1 MKFAVTIVSPPNF
14 IHSAAFH
21 EIAETIH
28 YGLIALS
35 YDSVLTTEGN
45 LPGRRHIVLGSNLL
59 PHYKLPLADNAI
71 LYNLEQVQ
79 EGSQW
84 FTPAFLEL
92 LQRYEVWDYS
102 PQNVERLIHLGVNVS
117 AIVPIGYT
125 SELTRITHVAKPDI
139 DVLFFGAMNPRRQA
153 TIDQMRALGL
163 RVEILYGVYGAER
176 DAIIGRSRLVLNLH
190 YYEAKVLEM
199 ARIAYL
205 LANRCVVLS
214 EYSSDTT
221 EDAALADGVAFAQY
235 EALPEM
241 ALQLLGA
248 KDKCARLAEN
258 GFALICSRPI
268 TAYLKTALQ
277 PILTNYELHQREK
290 THMTALP
297 KKFNFGSGKSWK
309 EDMFNVDILA
319 ERDPDL
325 LFDLSH
331 TFPFDKPLST
341 KRFGETVIPRGHF
354 DYILADNVLEHIPDL
369 ITAMTN
375 CLDLLATGG
384 ILEAIVPYDL
394 SYGAW
399 QDPTHVRAFNE
410 RSWLYYTE
418 WCWYIGWTDCR
429 FDLVGCHYTLSEYG
443 AELMGQFNDI
453 TKVARFP
460 RAVDALQVKLRKRA
474 TTPAE
479 KLNYQAF
486 IKGG

>member
-28 YGLIALS
+28 YGLIALGH
-35 YDSVLTTEGN
+35 DSVLTTEGN
-45 LPGRRHIVLGSNLL
+45 LSGRRHIVLGSNLL
-59 PHYKLPLADNAI
+59 PHYPLPLADNAI
-71 LYNLEQVQ
+71 LYNLEQIQ

-84 FTPAFLEL
+84 LTPAFLEL
-92 LQRYEVWDYS
+92 LRRYEVWDYS
-102 PQNVERLIHLGVNVS
+102 PQNVERLLQLGVNVS
-117 AIVPIGYT
+117 TIVPVGYT
-125 SELTRITHVAKPDI
+125 PELTRITHVAEPDI

-153 TIDQMRALGL
+153 TIDEMRTLGL
-163 RVEILYGVYGAER
+163 RVEVLCGVYGAER
-176 DAIIGRSRLVLNLH
+176 DTIIGRSRLVLNLH

-235 EALPEM
+235 EELPEM
-241 ALQLLGA
+241 ALQLLGS
-248 KDKCARLAEN
+248 KDKCVRLAEN

-277 PILTNYELHQREK
+277 PILTNYELNQKDRPHV
-290 THMTALP
+290 MALP
-297 KKFNFGSGKSWK
+297 KKLNFGSGKSWK

-319 ERDPDL
+319 ERGPDMT
-325 LFDLSH
+325 FDLSH
-331 TFPFDKPLST
+331 AFPFDKPLST
-341 KRFGETVIPRGHF
+341 KRFGETVIPRGYF

-369 ITAMTN
+369 IPAITN
-375 CLDLLATGG
+375 CLDLLAIGG
-384 ILEAIVPYDL
+384 TLEAIVPYDL

-410 RSWLYYTE
+410 QSWLYYTE
-418 WCWYIGWTDCR
+418 WCWYIGWTDYR
-429 FDLVGCHYTLSEYG
+429 FDLVEHHYTLSEYG
-443 AELMGQFNDI
+443 NELMKQINDV
-453 TKVARFP
+453 TMVARFP
-460 RAVDALQVKLRKRA
+460 RAVDTLQVKLRKRA

-479 KLNYQAF
+479 KLDYQAS
-486 IKGG
+486 IKGR